1 MAGRG
6 QEKSPLPTWPG
17 LPSSSSPHILL
28 SLRRQ
33 LAAGGRQ
40 GSGGGTLA
48 ATPRSRS
55 ARRAVPRPSPRH
67 KGGAASRD
75 PAPGSLP
82 TPGAAH
88 LPHRGGGSRAPP
100 AAPLRPPLP
109 QENAA
114 AGLASC
120 SASCASVPPPPP
132 AAGVSGRRG
141 SRAGRAGRGQ
151 RQHHHVAARRRPPP
165 TWIPRERE
173 GRCSPLPSPSTPRG
187 PKFRESGD
195 PAPRPACDLREVLA
209 TAPARPPPLSPQA
222 SGVRGWLL
230 VPSDRGPFPAD
241 GFHHHH
247 LKLVGNTRA
256 LTPGFR
262 TGEIPNS
269 VHFWSTC
276 KVVCGRGGVLKVTEP
291 SAFLTTVKTVIFSR
305 IIEQKVN
312 QNPLVLWTD

>member
-1 MAGRG
+1 MGRAGQVGQGADSAPPRTPRRAGHSFPPALAPPPLPCALPLPACECRG
-6 QEKSPLPTWPG
+6 GRQETSPLPTWPG
-17 LPSSSSPHILL
+17 LPSYSDPHILL

-48 ATPRSRS
+48 ATPLSRS

-82 TPGAAH
+82 TLGAAY
-88 LPHRGGGSRAPP
+88 LPHRVGGSRAPP

-141 SRAGRAGRGQ
+141 SGAGPAGRGQ

-173 GRCSPLPSPSTPRG
+173 GRCSLLPSPSTPRG

-195 PAPRPACDLREVLA
+195 PAPRPGRDLREVLA
-209 TAPARPPPLSPQA
+209 APPPPPPPLGPHA

-230 VPSDRGPFPAD
+230 VSRARGPFPAAV
-241 GFHHHH
+241 FHHHHHH
-247 LKLVGNTRA
+247 LKLVGNTA
-256 LTPGFR
+256 
-262 TGEIPNS
+262 
-269 VHFWSTC
+269 
-276 KVVCGRGGVLKVTEP
+276 VL
-291 SAFLTTVKTVIFSR
+291 
-305 IIEQKVN
+305 
-312 QNPLVLWTD
+312 